1 VATTAPPVMGI
12 LFRVFASKRRI
23 VSLTRELGLPLL
35 FALLLPLVSVGAIGG
50 LAPGDLAL
58 EALDDCSFAFPL
70 DRPLDL
76 EDDPKFNAL
85 DLVGLGL
92 IPVVKLLFNLASNF
106 FGSEIGLGI
115 LDLVMDVRR
124 TKVLPE
130 APAAPLPASPAVVR
144 SQK

>member
-1 VATTAPPVMGI
+1 MPTTAPPVMGI

-35 FALLLPLVSVGAIGG
+35 FALLLPLVNVGAIGG

-85 DLVGLGL
+85 LVGLGL
-92 IPVVKLLFNLASNF
+92 IPVIY
-106 FGSEIGLGI
+106 E
-115 LDLVMDVRR
+115 
-124 TKVLPE
+124 
-130 APAAPLPASPAVVR
+130 
-144 SQK
+144 

>member
-1 VATTAPPVMGI
+1 MPTTAPPVMGI
-12 LFRVFASKRRI
+12 LFLVFASNRRI

-35 FALLLPLVSVGAIGG
+35 FALLLPLVNVGAIGG

-92 IPVVKLLFNLASNF
+92 IPVNYK
-106 FGSEIGLGI
+106 
-115 LDLVMDVRR
+115 
-124 TKVLPE
+124 
-130 APAAPLPASPAVVR
+130 
-144 SQK
+144 